1 MKKSVRMT
9 LAFLIAVVLLV
20 IAMVTEITLVFTVNS
35 QQADETGSTKLELV
49 SRELEQTINDARGK
63 AMRFAVTAQND
74 IGDRDKLEEL
84 VNEYKNEMR
93 Q

>member
-1 MKKSVRMT
+1 MISKKVVRALKKSVRMT

-49 SRELEQTINDARGK
+49 SRELEQTINDAARLCVLLLRHRMIS
-63 AMRFAVTAQND
+63 ATVQSW
-74 IGDRDKLEEL
+74 
-84 VNEYKNEMR
+84 KNL
-93 Q
+93 